1 MPIPRLLEGL
11 AGKGRVVR
19 RCGHEEH
26 GTARDAL
33 DLPFLHQLVQ
43 ITAGIGSIDFRDFC
57 NFLGTKSHMA
67 TPAALSHWLLRA

>member
-1 MPIPRLLEGL
+1 MSIPRLLKDL
-11 AGKGRVVR
+11 AGKGRVVSR
-19 RCGHEEH
+19 SGHKEH
-26 GTARDAL
+26 GTARDTL

-67 TPAALSHWLLRA
+67 TPAALPHWLLRA